1 MAEYTQSR
9 RTFLTVASTGVAA
22 ASVGIA
28 GGCAS
33 GDAGEQSTGLNVSSI
48 GEGDAVVTGDNSTVV
63 VMRDSSGVY
72 AMSLVCKHL
81 GCTISSTAGTVSG
94 SAIECQCHGST
105 YDGVGGNTGGPAQ
118 SPLDHLEVTIDE
130 EGNVTVNAD
139 SVVDADTRAEV
150 ATA

>member
-81 GCTISSTAGTVSG
+81 GAP
-94 SAIECQCHGST
+94 SAAP
-105 YDGVGGNTGGPAQ
+105 PAR
-118 SPLDHLEVTIDE
+118 SVAVRL
-130 EGNVTVNAD
+130 NA
-139 SVVDADTRAEV
+139 S
-150 ATA
+150 ATAAPTTGWAATPVAPLNRLWTTSR